1 MKSLFGVFA
10 TFVRAYAVATEAV
23 VDSLVTGPLKAHV
36 VGVIHDVA
44 EGLTASDL
52 LPAMKA
58 FEATVKNNETRMA
71 ALGAAIDAESAADIG
86 IIKAA
91 LSAMSAKPNGKSK
104 APRAEKVKRN

>member
-10 TFVRAYAVATEAV
+10 TFVRAYVVATEAV

-52 LPAMKA
+52 LPALKA

-71 ALGAAIDAESAADIG
+71 ELGAAIGAESAADIE

-91 LSAMSAKPNGKSK
+91 LMGAKPNGKAK